1 MTDIAHHNAFIMTV
15 KNCYFSPCL
24 QRSGS
29 SRGALSFSLKDC
41 NMKNIFKVSVLT
53 VSLSILAGCSLV
65 GAPDEPLNS
74 PITVF
79 VSNDII
85 TLSETING
93 KPTAIAVQDGKI
105 INIGQQEA
113 LIEAYKNESNLMVDT
128 QFLDKTILPGFV
140 EPHMHIWMSSLL
152 LSMDFITPADWAFP
166 WGYVKGVQNEKAYF
180 DQLARLEQSLPE
192 GEPLITW
199 GYHNYFHG
207 QNMNKSALNKLS
219 ETRPIIVWH
228 RSFHEVYFND
238 AALTMLGWNQAD
250 WEGKKISQLNWNNG
264 HAYETGLKAIMNELF
279 TYFFESG
286 RFAEGIKR
294 SKDYVHSG
302 GITTVIDPGVLL
314 SPEMFNEMVDVL
326 MKDTFPMDYWL
337 IPAGNF
343 TYMLSQNDA
352 EKGKALAE
360 QQTQTYKDSDQIKWL
375 PKYVKLFSD
384 GAMYSQLMH
393 MKDGYTDGHE
403 GEWIQKPEE
412 LEDSM
417 RPYWNDD
424 YTVIVHANG
433 DLGFETAIDI
443 VETLN
448 KDTPRE
454 DHRTGYHH
462 LGFTGLDDINRAV
475 EQGAN
480 FSVNPYYTHI
490 LGELYSVHG
499 IGKERAENMS
509 RGQSFIEAG
518 GILSL
523 HSDAPMAPAQPL
535 SLAWAAVNRIGLSGS
550 RTLGPLERISVED
563 ALKAIT
569 INAAYTARLENEIG
583 TIDVGKYANF
593 TVLDQSPFEVDPKE
607 LDKITIAATVY
618 HGESAPVKHSN
629 AGLDMTHGSHK
640 AVRLINM
647 LSARDGSGDFCS
659 TSIEMQSS
667 ALGVTEH

>member
-1 MTDIAHHNAFIMTV
+1 
-15 KNCYFSPCL
+15 
-24 QRSGS
+24 
-29 SRGALSFSLKDC
+29 
-41 NMKNIFKVSVLT
+41 MKNIFKVSALT
-53 VSLSILAGCSLV
+53 VSLSILAGCSL
-65 GAPDEPLNS
+65 GRAPDESVTS

-85 TLSETING
+85 TLSEAIKD

-105 INIGQQEA
+105 INIGHQEA
-113 LIEAYKNESNLMVDT
+113 LIEAYKDESNLVVDT
-128 QFLDKTILPGFV
+128 QYIDKTILPGFV

-166 WGYVKGVQNEKAYF
+166 WGYVNGVQNEKAYF
-180 DQLARLEQSLPE
+180 DQLTRLEQSLPE
-192 GEPLITW
+192 DEPLITW

-207 QNMNKSALNKLS
+207 QNMSKKALNKLS

-238 AALTMLGWNQAD
+238 AALKMLGWKETD
-250 WEGKKISQLNWNNG
+250 WKKKQISQLNWDKG

-279 TYFFESG
+279 MYFFDSG
-286 RFAEGIKR
+286 RFAKGVKR
-294 SKDYVHSG
+294 TKDYVHSG

-314 SPEMFNEMVDVL
+314 SAQMYNEMVDVL
-326 MKDTFPMDYWL
+326 TNDTFPMDYWL

-352 EKGKALAE
+352 EKGKAMAE
-360 QQTQTYKDSDQIKWL
+360 QQTRTYKESDQINWL

-393 MKDGYTDGHE
+393 MKDGYTDGHK

-448 KDTPRE
+448 NETPRE

-462 LGFTGLDDINRAV
+462 LGFTGKDDITRAV
-475 EQGAN
+475 DQGAN

-490 LGELYSVHG
+490 LGELYSVYG
-499 IGKERAENMS
+499 IGKERAETMS
-509 RGQSFIEAG
+509 RGQSFIDAG
-518 GILSL
+518 GVLSL

-535 SLAWAAVNRIGLSGS
+535 SLAWAAVNRLGLSGS
-550 RTLGPLERISVED
+550 RTLGPLERISVEE

-569 INAAYTARLENEIG
+569 INAAYTARLENQIG

-593 TVLDQSPFEVDPKE
+593 TVLDESPFEVDPKD
-607 LDKITIAATVY
+607 LNKITVSATVY
-618 HGESAPVKHSN
+618 RGEPAPVKHSN
-629 AGLDMTHGSHK
+629 AGLDMTLRSHK
-640 AVRLINM
+640 AVQLINR
-647 LSARDGSGDFCS
+647 LSARDGSGDFCT
-659 TSIEMQSS
+659 TSIEMQRS
-667 ALGVTEH
+667 ALGVAEH